1 MGALRYLQDVGSR
14 AQWCSSSH
22 HFLWKAGLPVLLPKV
37 GLHLGIF
44 EPALKTKIARAR
56 DTSCRTCVGGCNT
69 VEMNSKAPSNIQNM
83 FKEVSSQMKFIVKT
97 LNWQDTQKKSIIEH
111 WVITISLIAIE
122 I

>member
-1 MGALRYLQDVGSR
+1 M
-14 AQWCSSSH
+14 
-22 HFLWKAGLPVLLPKV
+22 
-37 GLHLGIF
+37 
-44 EPALKTKIARAR
+44 
-56 DTSCRTCVGGCNT
+56 
-69 VEMNSKAPSNIQNM
+69 EMNSKAPSNIQNM

>member
-1 MGALRYLQDVGSR
+1 M
-14 AQWCSSSH
+14 
-22 HFLWKAGLPVLLPKV
+22 K
-37 GLHLGIF
+37 LGKF
-44 EPALKTKIARAR
+44 EPTLKIARAR
-56 DTSCRTCVGGCNT
+56 DTSSPTCVGGCNT